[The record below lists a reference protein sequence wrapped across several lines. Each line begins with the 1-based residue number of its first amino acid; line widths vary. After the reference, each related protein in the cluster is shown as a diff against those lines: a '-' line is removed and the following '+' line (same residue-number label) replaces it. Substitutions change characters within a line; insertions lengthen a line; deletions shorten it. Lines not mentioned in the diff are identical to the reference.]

1 MALLPRRIALGL
13 VCSLALSLVPISPAL
28 ANINKQDA
36 LNKALRFVQVER
48 KELEELKI
56 QNEREGNI
64 PVYKVEFATAYGDFD
79 FAYAISDGRLI
90 DADYEIDEEYLRRLP
105 RHNFD
110 VKRAVNFISSK
121 LHIPARTIEARRE
134 GNRIEARAYYQHMV
148 YEIELDCRSG
158 VMYDFNADRR
168 Q

>member
-13 VCSLALSLVPISPAL
+13 TCSLALSLIPLSPAS
-28 ANINKQDA
+28 ANISKQDA
-36 LNKALRFVQVER
+36 LQKALRFVQVER
-48 KELEELKI
+48 NELEKLNI
-56 QNEREGNI
+56 QQEREGEI
-64 PVYKVEFATAYGDFD
+64 PVYKIEFATEYGDFD
-79 FAYAISDGRLI
+79 FSYARSNGRLI

-110 VKRAVNFISSK
+110 LKRAVSYISSK
-121 LHIPARTIEARRE
+121 LNIPARTIEARRE
-134 GNRIEARAYYQHMV
+134 GNRIEARAYYQHML

-158 VMYDFNADRR
+158 VIYDFNADRR